1 MMGGELDHG
10 TAAARLQ
17 LEDSW
22 KQHLLPEFERDY
34 MLRLRGF
41 LQEEKR
47 RGKTVYPPGPQI
59 FNALNSTPLPQVKV
73 VILGQDP
80 YHGPG
85 QAHGLC
91 FSVQK
96 GTVLPPS
103 LRNIYKEIAAD
114 LGIPPAPHGCLQS
127 WAEQGVLLL
136 NAVLTVEAG
145 RAASHQGKG
154 WEQFTDHIIEVLN
167 REREHLVFL
176 LWGSYAQRK
185 GAIID
190 RSRHLVLE
198 SVHPSPLSASRGF
211 FGNHHFSNANRYL
224 GEWGVEPIDWRVAS

>member
-1 MMGGELDHG
+1 MTGVGPDNSSV
-10 TAAARLQ
+10 ADRLQ
-17 LEDSW
+17 LEESW
-22 KQHLLPEFERDY
+22 KQQLLPEFSRDY
-34 MLRLRGF
+34 MLRLRAF

-47 RGKTVYPPGPQI
+47 RGKTIYPPGPQI
-59 FNALNSTPLPQVKV
+59 FNALNTTPLPRVKV

-96 GTVLPPS
+96 GTALPHS
-103 LRNIYKEIAAD
+103 LRNIYKEIDAD
-114 LGIPPAPHGCLQS
+114 LGIPPAPHGCMQS

-154 WEQFTDHIIEVLN
+154 WEQFTDRVIEVLN

-176 LWGSYAQRK
+176 LWGCYAQRK

-211 FGNHHFSNANRYL
+211 FGNHHFSIANRYL
-224 GEWGVEPIDWRVAS
+224 DEHGIGKIDWGVAS